1 MKRFQA
7 ALDRYGSDLDA
18 WPRAEAERGRRMLLV
33 SEEARQALDRL
44 TRIEGLIVAT
54 RPLVSDASIR
64 RVVQRAASAV
74 RFHADRPS
82 LVDRFRVLLAAPV
95 LRLAFVMGLTA
106 MGFVL
111 GTVLGAPEIGAAESS
126 VGPVLTASA
135 DDGVF

>member
-1 MKRFQA
+1 
-7 ALDRYGSDLDA
+7 
-18 WPRAEAERGRRMLLV
+18 
-33 SEEARQALDRL
+33 
-44 TRIEGLIVAT
+44 
-54 RPLVSDASIR
+54 VSDASIR

-74 RFHADRPS
+74 RLHADRPS

-95 LRLAFVMGLTA
+95 PRLAFVMGLTA